1 MSLESEFGKIG
12 FDLNLLFEH
21 FVLDLHD
28 RDLDQDLQFEE
39 FNLNLLS
46 GDLYTNINLTI
57 VQDFAK
63 ELALIV
69 DTK

>member
-1 MSLESEFGKIG
+1 VSLESEFGKIG

>member
-1 MSLESEFGKIG
+1 MSLESELGKIG
-12 FDLNLLFEH
+12 FDLNPLFEH